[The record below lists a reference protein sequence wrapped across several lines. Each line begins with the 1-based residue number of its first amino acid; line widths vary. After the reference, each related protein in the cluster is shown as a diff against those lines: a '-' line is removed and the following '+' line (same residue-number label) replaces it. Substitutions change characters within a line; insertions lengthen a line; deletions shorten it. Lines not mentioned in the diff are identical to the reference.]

1 MASQMDP
8 RALRLAQAPVGRLLV
23 SFSLPA
29 ITGMLVSSLYVVIDR
44 AFLGNAVG
52 ADAIGGLTI
61 CMPISFAMMA
71 VGMLIGIGS
80 GALVSI
86 RLGQQKKEEAERIL
100 GNAVAMTV
108 VASLAMSTLFL
119 AALGPLLHLF
129 GATERTLPYATQFM
143 RVILLG
149 SFFQYTSF
157 SLNAVIRAEGNPRRA
172 MFTMFI
178 NAGLNIL
185 LDAIDDFFDLDFFR
199 DFLGGPVYAGDV
211 GAKVEAQ
218 IGGVAQVGGDR
229 NGVCRIDAQ
238 RVLGRRAGVVDNL
251 QLAARNAGFN
261 LRFNFFE
268 SHLTS
273 VLMEEFCGVAASA
286 D

>member
-157 SLNAVIRAEGNPRRA
+157 GLNAVIRAEGNPRLA
-172 MFTMFI
+172 MATQLI
-178 NAGLNIL
+178 NAGLNIAL
-185 LDAIDDFFDLDFFR
+185 LPDLTDEKLEEDDGDGGRNDRAPGKGPEDAFR
-199 DFLGGPVYAGDV
+199 KVYAG
-211 GAKVEAQ
+211 GA
-218 IGGVAQVGGDR
+218 DR
-229 NGVCRIDAQ
+229 E
-238 RVLGRRAGVVDNL
+238 VD
-251 QLAARNAGFN
+251 
-261 LRFNFFE
+261 
-268 SHLTS
+268 
-273 VLMEEFCGVAASA
+273 